1 VCLFF
6 ILVSFIEE
14 FGLYLQYA
22 RRLDFEEN
30 PNYDY
35 MKDLFD
41 KVLNTLGEEDDGVYD
56 WMLLND
62 GKGWEVRYLMRYQA
76 YFALTVS

>member
-1 VCLFF
+1 MLT
-6 ILVSFIEE
+6 LDE
-14 FGLYLQYA
+14 FGTYLQYA

-30 PNYDY
+30 PNYEY

-41 KVLNTLGEEDDGVYD
+41 SVLNTLGESDDGVYD

-62 GKGWEVRYLMRYQA
+62 GKGWEVNSSSEEL
-76 YFALTVS
+76 FVKLDTNFLV

>member
-1 VCLFF
+1 M
-6 ILVSFIEE
+6 
-14 FGLYLQYA
+14 QYA

-30 PNYDY
+30 PNYEY

-41 KVLNTLGEEDDGVYD
+41 TVLNTLGESDDGVYD

-62 GKGWEVRYLMRYQA
+62 GKGWEVSKTQKR
-76 YFALTVS
+76 TS

>member
-1 VCLFF
+1 MHV
-6 ILVSFIEE
+6 EE

-35 MKDLFD
+35 MKDLYD
-41 KVLNTLGEEDDGVYD
+41 KVLNTLGEEDDGIYD

-62 GKGWEVRYLMRYQA
+62 GKGWEVN
-76 YFALTVS
+76 

>member
-1 VCLFF
+1 M
-6 ILVSFIEE
+6 
-14 FGLYLQYA
+14 QYA

-30 PNYDY
+30 PNYEY

-41 KVLNTLGEEDDGVYD
+41 SVLNTLGESDDGVYD

-62 GKGWEVRYLMRYQA
+62 GKGWEVNSSSEGL
-76 YFALTVS
+76 FVKLDTNFLV

>member
-1 VCLFF
+1 ML
-6 ILVSFIEE
+6 ISLLITEE

-35 MKDLFD
+35 MKNLFD

-62 GKGWEVRYLMRYQA
+62 GKGWEVR
-76 YFALTVS
+76 

>member
-1 VCLFF
+1 M
-6 ILVSFIEE
+6 
-14 FGLYLQYA
+14 QYA

-41 KVLNTLGEEDDGVYD
+41 KVLNTLGEEDDGIYD

-62 GKGWEVRYLMRYQA
+62 GKGWEVN
-76 YFALTVS
+76 

>member
-1 VCLFF
+1 MHV
-6 ILVSFIEE
+6 EE
-14 FGLYLQYA
+14 FGFYLQYA
-22 RRLDFEEN
+22 RQLDFEEN

-41 KVLNTLGEEDDGVYD
+41 KVLNTLGEEDDGIYD

-62 GKGWEVRYLMRYQA
+62 GKGWEVN
-76 YFALTVS
+76 

>member
-1 VCLFF
+1 
-6 ILVSFIEE
+6 
-14 FGLYLQYA
+14 
-22 RRLDFEEN
+22 
-30 PNYDY
+30 

>member
-1 VCLFF
+1 ML
-6 ILVSFIEE
+6 ISLLFIEE

-22 RRLDFEEN
+22 RRLDFDEN

-35 MKDLFD
+35 MKNLFD

-62 GKGWEVRYLMRYQA
+62 GKGWEVRYPVCLVKRI
-76 YFALTVS
+76 LR